1 MIRSSSVT
9 LLVSVL
15 FYLAPGQA
23 PSPAPTATGTLPDGP
38 GKEIVQRAC
47 TTCHSLSV
55 ITSRRASSD
64 EWSKTVTEMVTRGA
78 DLSDDE
84 MDRVTQYLSTN
95 FAPAK
100 SEPASAGA
108 ASQPSSGKSAPAA
121 SGAPPPANTLAPINV
136 NKASAQELESSLT
149 LSRAEAEAIVQ
160 YRGKH
165 GDFKTWQEVSAV
177 PGVAPEKIKSN
188 RTLLTF

>member
-23 PSPAPTATGTLPDGP
+23 PSPAPSATGTLPDGP
-38 GKEIVQRAC
+38 GKEIAQRAC

-84 MDRVTQYLSTN
+84 IDRVIQYLSTN

-108 ASQPSSGKSAPAA
+108 ASQPSSDKPAA
-121 SGAPPPANTLAPINV
+121 SGTPAPASTLAPINV

-177 PGVAPEKIKSN
+177 PGVVPEKIKSN